1 LGPTREIL
9 RTRASRAVLLLAAAC
24 GLTLGAGC
32 KETYRVGDL
41 VLVDWCEGEYSAYVV
56 ARKGRTRYRVHF
68 DGYESRWDT
77 DITHDKIKRRLEEPL
92 LPAPPLCAEVARAL
106 GIQQPEKGAPALYQP
121 GAHIKVTWRGS
132 VYKATVLAIE
142 GPNRFKVHYEGHDDA
157 WDEVISGDRV
167 VGGN

>member
-1 LGPTREIL
+1 MTTSRISTSPRRLALGL
-9 RTRASRAVLLLAAAC
+9 AMLLAA
-24 GLTLGAGC
+24 TLGVGC
-32 KETYRVGDL
+32 KETYRVGDF
-41 VLVDWCEGEYSAYVV
+41 VLVDWCEGEYPGYVV

-77 DITHDKIKRRLEEPL
+77 DITHDKIKRRLDEPV
-92 LPAPPLCAEVARAL
+92 LPPPPLCAEVARAL

-132 VYKATVLAIE
+132 VYKATVLSIE

-157 WDEVISGDRV
+157 WDEVISGDRIAGV
-167 VGGN
+167 N